1 MTGETLGD
9 QIDRYLLGR
18 LADPDRERLEA
29 RMFED
34 RAVWTAIRDA
44 EDDLIERYVAG
55 ELSAADRADFEGHF
69 AVSASRRERVE
80 FARSLPRA
88 LASVPGMARAAKP
101 APPRTMRPWL
111 GVAAALLVAAVW
123 LGRAW
128 STGPAGATTPLV
140 GATTPVPAAAPP
152 LGSFAPAVS
161 PPAAA
166 ADSASGDLILR
177 GALVRG
183 ADGQTMPRLAQPR
196 EADVRI
202 DVALEGAAGTTGV
215 AVLETVEGT
224 AIWKGSARLAEDGR
238 TARVV
243 VPGSILRAGDY
254 LLRVAPGDADGAS
267 GRTSEYAFRVIAR
280 PR

>member
-69 AVSASRRERVE
+69 AVSASRRERIE
-80 FARSLPRA
+80 FARGLPRA

-101 APPRTMRPWL
+101 APPWTMRPWL
-111 GVAAALLVAAVW
+111 GVAAAFLVAAVW
-123 LGRAW
+123 LGREW
-128 STGPAGATTPLV
+128 SAMPAGATTQVV

-161 PPAAA
+161 PPAAP
-166 ADSASGDLILR
+166 ADSASADLILR

-183 ADGQTMPRLAQPR
+183 AGGQTLPRLAQPL

-202 DVALEGAAGTTGV
+202 DVALEGAAATTCV

-224 AIWKGSARLAEDGR
+224 AIWKGSARVAEDGR

-243 VPGSILRAGDY
+243 VPGSVLRGGDY

-267 GRTSEYAFRVIAR
+267 GRTSEYAFRVTAR
-280 PR
+280 PH